1 MATKIKL
8 TYQDYVLLPDDG
20 KRYEILDGD
29 LYVTPSPT
37 ARHQRIS
44 FNLSVALG
52 QHVKANRL
60 GEVLCAPLDVILAD
74 DSIAQPDILFIS
86 NERLPIVRDWVHGA
100 PDLVIEILSPGTRE
114 RDRTLKRH
122 LYARHGVREL
132 WLADPEARTVEV
144 FHLDP
149 SSEFPPVMFAERDT
163 LSSKV
168 LPSLRLPL
176 EAIWD

>member
-1 MATKIKL
+1 MGTKVKL

-37 ARHQRIS
+37 ARHQRVS
-44 FNLSVALG
+44 FNLSLALG
-52 QHVKANRL
+52 QHVRANGL

-122 LYARHGVREL
+122 LYARHEVREL
-132 WLADPEARTVEV
+132 WLVDPEAKAVEV
-144 FHLDP
+144 HSLDP
-149 SSEFPPVMFAERDT
+149 ATETPPRIFAERDI
-163 LSSKV
+163 LASDV
-168 LPSLRLPL
+168 LPTLHLSL
-176 EAIWD
+176 ETIWA